1 VKRLPVVLFILLLVG
16 SLSAREISLSEA
28 VELALAHD
36 ARISTASEGIEAAE
50 TATLA
55 AWGGYLP
62 HLSTNAGYTRSWT
75 GPSTAEVPG
84 FGEMTSEEKVANG
97 LSLGA
102 TATLPLFSGG
112 AIFNGIDSA
121 RHAQSLAEHSAVATE
136 AQVRYDAR
144 TAYVKLYRSEALLAS
159 AERSLESAEEQL
171 RYSDKLA
178 EVGSLSEVDALKT
191 QAAADRAALSVI
203 ESRYAYLSAM
213 ANLAYLCGLSVD
225 EELIPSTEL
234 SVKPGAREPGA
245 ALDQLDDTPTMR
257 IAEDSYAQAQASRRG
272 ATAAWWPSLSLQGRY
287 SWSDNTPLEDQWLD
301 ENYSFSLG
309 VYLSWTL
316 PFMDGFSTNARLA
329 SARVEE
335 LRSRLSRRDTQ
346 RQLELQLRLAL
357 DSISSAEEKVSV
369 SRSSYDRAVDDLD
382 LAKRRLELGSGTLLA
397 ALEAEA
403 NLSASETALTDAE
416 ASFALACFNLDLLLA
431 TEE

>member
-1 VKRLPVVLFILLLVG
+1 MKRLPVVLLILLLVG
-16 SLSAREISLSEA
+16 SLSAREITLSEA

-62 HLSTNAGYTRSWT
+62 RLGVNAGYTRSWS
-75 GPSTAEVPG
+75 GPSTTEVPG
-84 FGEMTSEEKVANG
+84 YGEVTNEERVANG

-121 RHAQSLAEHSAVATE
+121 QHAQSLAEQSAVATE

-144 TAYVKLYRSEALLAS
+144 AAYISLYRSKALLAS

-178 EVGSLSEVDALKT
+178 EVGSLSAVDALKT
-191 QAAADRAALSVI
+191 RAAADSAALGVI

-213 ANLAYLCGLSVD
+213 ANLAYLCGLPVD
-225 EELIPSTEL
+225 EELIPTTEL

-245 ALDQLDDTPTMR
+245 VLDQLDDTPTMR
-257 IAEDSYAQAQASRRG
+257 MAEDSYAQAQASRRA
-272 ATAAWWPSLSLQGRY
+272 ATSAWWPSLSLQGGY
-287 SWSDNTPLEDQWLD
+287 NWSDNTPLEDQWLE

-316 PFMDGFSTNARLA
+316 PFMDGFATNARLA

-335 LRSRLSRRDTQ
+335 LRTRLSRRDTQ
-346 RQLELQLRLAL
+346 RQMELQLRLAL
-357 DSISSAEEKVSV
+357 DSIASAEEKVVV
-369 SRSSYDRAVDDLD
+369 SRSSYERAVDDLD
-382 LAKRRLELGSGTLLA
+382 LAQRRLELGSGTLLA

-431 TEE
+431 AEE

>member
-1 VKRLPVVLFILLLVG
+1 VKRLPVVLLILLLVG
-16 SLSAREISLSEA
+16 SLSAREITLSEA

-62 HLSTNAGYTRSWT
+62 RLGVNAGYTRSWS
-75 GPSTAEVPG
+75 GPSTTEVPG
-84 FGEMTSEEKVANG
+84 YGEVTNEERVANG

-121 RHAQSLAEHSAVATE
+121 QHAQSLAEQSAVATE

-144 TAYVKLYRSEALLAS
+144 AAYISLYRSKALLAS

-178 EVGSLSEVDALKT
+178 EVGSLSAVDALKT
-191 QAAADRAALSVI
+191 RAAADSAALGVI

-213 ANLAYLCGLSVD
+213 ANLAYLCGLPVD
-225 EELIPSTEL
+225 EELIPTTEL

-245 ALDQLDDTPTMR
+245 VLDQLDDTPTMR
-257 IAEDSYAQAQASRRG
+257 MAEDSYAQAQASRRA
-272 ATAAWWPSLSLQGRY
+272 ATSAWWPSLSLQGGY
-287 SWSDNTPLEDQWLD
+287 NWSDNTPLEDQWLE

-316 PFMDGFSTNARLA
+316 PFMDGFATNARLA

-335 LRSRLSRRDTQ
+335 LRTRLSRRDTQ
-346 RQLELQLRLAL
+346 RQMELQLRLAL
-357 DSISSAEEKVSV
+357 DSIASAEEKVVV
-369 SRSSYDRAVDDLD
+369 SRSSYERAVDDLD
-382 LAKRRLELGSGTLLA
+382 LAQRRLELGSGTLLA

-431 TEE
+431 AEE